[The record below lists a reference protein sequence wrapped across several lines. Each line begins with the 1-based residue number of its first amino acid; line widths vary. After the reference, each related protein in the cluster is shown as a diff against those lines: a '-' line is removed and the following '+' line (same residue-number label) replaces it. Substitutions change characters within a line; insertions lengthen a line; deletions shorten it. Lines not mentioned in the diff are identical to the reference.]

1 MYSQQI
7 SNKLFARTP
16 LYPSK
21 YMMDGG
27 IRQKASARHTSV
39 SAYIFRKRQT
49 SVRQSFDEVPLSG
62 LIPHTGGFKK
72 QTGNAADFSKT
83 RQSNA

>member
-1 MYSQQI
+1 MPEI
-7 SNKLFARTP
+7 RFERTP

-49 SVRQSFDEVPLSG
+49 SVRQSFDEVPLSA
-62 LIPHTGGFKK
+62 LIPYRRFKK
-72 QTGNAADFSKT
+72 KTGNTPDFS
-83 RQSNA
+83 